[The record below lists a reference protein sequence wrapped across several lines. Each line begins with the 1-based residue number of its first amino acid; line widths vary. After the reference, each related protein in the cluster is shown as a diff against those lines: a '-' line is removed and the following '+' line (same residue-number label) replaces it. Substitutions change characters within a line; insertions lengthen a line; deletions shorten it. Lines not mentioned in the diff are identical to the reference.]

1 MSRVQA
7 GGRRRTVAWI
17 LVILGLGALAGYLT
31 LPQGR
36 RSTEVLRSS
45 LRTTPDGVAALS
57 RGIARLGR
65 HTEPRLTPMADADP
79 VRGTIVL
86 LQPRLVILTPD
97 EMQALLDHVRD
108 GGTFIYAPPARS
120 GVPGNTPF
128 MVVLG
133 VHFPMGSSR
142 VLPDSAVGRWA
153 AHPLTAGL
161 PAPESPRFGFQV
173 LFAEEADSAGTEARL
188 AEAEPETDE
197 TEAETDETEAA
208 PDSVQD
214 FIDGLRQMSAGFPD
228 AGDAGPPIPL
238 LTAPDS
244 SGNELMAAAEIPLG
258 EGRIVILAHS
268 APLANRAAAEDP
280 LAALAVRAALAYTSE
295 TDTVFFDEFHQGITG
310 YGSRA
315 QVLANFFLASPGG
328 LTLLSIIAVS
338 FLYLAC
344 RGLRFGV
351 PNTAVAPA
359 DRERRS
365 PLEHVSALGDLYRK
379 AGSADT
385 AALLL
390 LSRLARSIR
399 RPPPRDLDEAGA
411 LLRELEARSGKHPS
425 LDRLRAGL
433 QSEPVD
439 LTIVAAGVDEHL
451 ARRFSK

>member
-1 MSRVQA
+1 MSRLQVR
-7 GGRRRTVAWI
+7 GRRRTVAWI

-36 RSTEVLRSS
+36 RATQVLRSS

-86 LQPRLVILTPD
+86 LQPRLRFLSPD
-97 EMQALLDHVRD
+97 EMRALLDHVRE
-108 GGTFIYAPPARS
+108 GGTFIYAPPAS
-120 GVPGNTPF
+120 GFGIPGNSPI

-133 VHFPMGSSR
+133 VYFPSGAGRM
-142 VLPDSAVGRWA
+142 LPDSVEGRWA
-153 AHPLTAGL
+153 VHPLTAGL
-161 PAPESPRFGFQV
+161 PAPGSPRFGFTSIR
-173 LFAEEADSAGTEARL
+173 EERADSAGAEAPA
-188 AEAEPETDE
+188 AEAEPGAGER
-197 TEAETDETEAA
+197 EAD
-208 PDSVQD
+208 PDSAQD
-214 FIDGLRQMSAGFPD
+214 FVEALLEMSGGFPD
-228 AGDAGPPIPL
+228 ASDARPPVPL
-238 LTAPDS
+238 LTARDS

-258 EGRIVILAHS
+258 EGRIVIFAQ
-268 APLANRAAAEDP
+268 AGPLANRAAAEDP

-310 YGSRA
+310 YGSRV
-315 QVLANFFLASPGG
+315 QVLANFFLGSPGG
-328 LTLLSIIAVS
+328 LTLLSIIAVC

-351 PNTAVAPA
+351 PNTAAAPA

-379 AGSADT
+379 AGSAET

-399 RPPPRDLDEAGA
+399 RRPPRDLDEARA
-411 LLRELEARSGKHPS
+411 LLRELEARGGKHPS
-425 LDRLRAGL
+425 LDRLRSGL
-433 QSEPVD
+433 QSKPVD
-439 LTIVAAGVDEHL
+439 LTLVAAGVDEHL